1 MNKKRN
7 NFIQSPNHNI
17 KITPYWLLGLIEGE
31 GSFFVTKQNLTQHFE
46 LGLTSIQKPVLVGIY
61 NFLMS
66 LIPNNMRSIK
76 GLDKPIQLREKS
88 LPENMCFIKISHMTY
103 IRKIFIPFL
112 ENWTFFSKK
121 EDSFKDW
128 PAIGWNKI
136 KGKTLNTR
144 RENYLRVSFK

>member
-1 MNKKRN
+1 MKSKW
-7 NFIQSPNHNI
+7 NHNI

-31 GSFFVTKQNLTQHFE
+31 GSFFVTKKILTQHFE

-88 LPENMCFIKISHMTY
+88 LPENMCIIKISHMTY

-112 ENWTFFSKK
+112 ENLTFFSKK

-128 PAIGWNKI
+128 KTIVLI
-136 KGKTLNTR
+136 KLRGKHLTSLSRN
-144 RENYLRVSFK
+144 